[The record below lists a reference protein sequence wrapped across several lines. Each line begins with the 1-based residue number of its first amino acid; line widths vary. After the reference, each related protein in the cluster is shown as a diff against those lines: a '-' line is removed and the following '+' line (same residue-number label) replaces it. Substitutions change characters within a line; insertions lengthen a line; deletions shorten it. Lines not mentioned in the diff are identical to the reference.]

1 MDALVRKG
9 DKFRF
14 ANGIVFVIDDIQESE
29 KFGALVC
36 SSLEGGK
43 KGNYRDSI
51 GDFLAFMQENNA
63 EKIQSG
69 L

>member
-9 DKFRF
+9 DRFRF
-14 ANGIVFVIDDIQESE
+14 ENGIVFVVDDIQENE

-51 GDFLAFMQENNA
+51 GEFLAFMQENKA
-63 EKIQSG
+63 EKI
-69 L
+69 

>member
-1 MDALVRKG
+1 MDALVIKG

-43 KGNYRDSI
+43 KGSYRDSME
-51 GDFLAFMQENNA
+51 DFLAFMQENKA